1 MKKIVINNSNELSFE
16 EAFKRFISFKEINNL
31 SPQSIVYY
39 KDCAK
44 FFTGYFNSSNP
55 CNMIDIDTIYGYIA
69 FLRKENPDLKDV
81 TINSYLRGLRVI
93 LYYFMELGYMREFKI
108 KLIKADKRIKETYTQ
123 EELKLLLKK
132 PDIKTCSFSEYR
144 TWVMTN
150 CFLATGIRLSTATE
164 LKINDIR
171 FDTNEIF
178 LRKVKNR
185 SQQIVP
191 LSQSLSKVLREYLQ
205 YRQGNGEDY
214 LFCNQYGQ
222 KLASSAVQSCLQRY
236 NRKRGVYKTSAH
248 LYRHTFAKNWIL
260 NGGDIFRLQRLLGHS
275 TMDMV
280 RQYVNMF
287 NDELQIQYNEFN
299 PLDNFLKENQERT
312 TKIKMRK

>member
-44 FFTGYFNSSNP
+44 FFTGYFDSSNP

-132 PDIKTCSFSEYR
+132 QILKL
-144 TWVMTN
+144 VH
-150 CFLATGIRLSTATE
+150 FLNIEHGL
-164 LKINDIR
+164 
-171 FDTNEIF
+171 
-178 LRKVKNR
+178 
-185 SQQIVP
+185 
-191 LSQSLSKVLREYLQ
+191 
-205 YRQGNGEDY
+205 
-214 LFCNQYGQ
+214 
-222 KLASSAVQSCLQRY
+222 
-236 NRKRGVYKTSAH
+236 
-248 LYRHTFAKNWIL
+248 
-260 NGGDIFRLQRLLGHS
+260 
-275 TMDMV
+275 
-280 RQYVNMF
+280 
-287 NDELQIQYNEFN
+287 
-299 PLDNFLKENQERT
+299 
-312 TKIKMRK
+312 